1 MLTKDKVKAIRSEM
15 KAALQEVAERHGVKI
30 VATSCSYSEIGMNV
44 PFKVESPTVVSG
56 VEVDTE
62 MAMFLA
68 RCGEYGLSRSD
79 LGREVQINGTG
90 YVLSGL
96 KPQNV
101 KYPILAMR
109 SWDGRAFKFT
119 ARDVVAAIR
128 AEAVA
133 A

>member
-1 MLTKDKVKAIRSEM
+1 MLTKETATALRKDM
-15 KAALQEVAERHGVKI
+15 KAALEAVAEKHGVKL
-30 VATSCSYSEIGMNV
+30 VSTSCSYTEITMNV
-44 PFKVESPTVVSG
+44 PFKIESPTVVSG
-56 VEVDTE
+56 VEVDTD
-62 MAMFLA
+62 MALFLS

-109 SWDGRAFKFT
+109 SWDGRSFKFT

-128 AEAVA
+128 AESVA